1 MKPFSKF
8 IKETIASTT
17 RKSIPHL
24 GGDTSNIVDE
34 DVFLDLLNFIEQNY
48 NSVITPQKIN
58 ITEKFDGFGIRFGL
72 DQDKRF
78 FIESSRSGPVFDAGT
93 FRNFAIKKFGSSNP
107 IAEGYEDIFITLQQ
121 NPKLQAVLKKYWE
134 PSGLKV
140 IAEALYLPNKKEEIK
155 EGDDDY
161 VVFVATRYKKAKLG
175 TWATF
180 ILFNATD
187 GNNKELEENKKQ
199 SLFEDLKALSTS
211 DIKFETPEIEE
222 VSNIDI
228 SKEIIQVKKFIS
240 EIENQYKAKI
250 NDILSSKS
258 RKKSDMEIKNAVKSK
273 IIEFQKVLA
282 NKIAQHIIK
291 GKLGDIEG
299 VVFKL
304 ANGLMFKVVSDA
316 FKEAKKQRNLNY
328 GIKQQ

>member
-1 MKPFSKF
+1 M
-8 IKETIASTT
+8 AATT
-17 RKSIPHL
+17 RKGIPHL

-34 DVFLDLLNFIEQNY
+34 HVFLDLLNFIEQNY
-48 NSVITPQKIN
+48 NSIITPQKIN
-58 ITEKFDGFGIRFGL
+58 ITEKFDGFGIRFGK
-72 DQDKRF
+72 DQDKKF
-78 FIESSRSGPVFDAGT
+78 FIESSRSGPVYDAGT

-121 NPKLQAVLKKYWE
+121 NPTIQGILKKYWE

-175 TWATF
+175 SWATF

-187 GNNKELEENKKQ
+187 GNGKELEENKKQ
-199 SLFEDLKALSTS
+199 SLFDDLKNASTS
-211 DIKFETPEIEE
+211 DIKFETPDLQEI
-222 VSNIDI
+222 SDIDV
-228 SKEIIQVKKFIS
+228 SKEIQQVKKFI
-240 EIENQYKAKI
+240 EDIENQYKAKI
-250 NDILSSKS
+250 NDILANKS

-282 NKIAQHIIK
+282 NKIARNIIK

-316 FKEAKKQRNLNY
+316 FKEAKKQSNLNY

>member
-34 DVFLDLLNFIEQNY
+34 HVFLDLLNFIEQNY
-48 NSVITPQKIN
+48 NSVITPDKIN

-72 DQDKRF
+72 DQDKKF

-107 IAEGYEDIFITLQQ
+107 IAE
-121 NPKLQAVLKKYWE
+121 
-134 PSGLKV
+134 
-140 IAEALYLPNKKEEIK
+140 ALYLPNKKEEVK

-161 VVFVATRYKKAKLG
+161 VIFIATRYKKAKLG
-175 TWATF
+175 SWATF

-199 SLFEDLKALSTS
+199 SLFESLKACSTA
-211 DIKFETPEIEE
+211 DIKFETPDIED
-222 VSNIDI
+222 VSNIDV
-228 SKEIIQVKKFIS
+228 SKEIQQVKKFIGD
-240 EIENQYKAKI
+240 IENQYKTKI
-250 NDILSSKS
+250 NDILGSKS

-282 NKIAQHIIK
+282 NKIASSIIK

-316 FKEAKKQRNLNY
+316 FKEAKKQSNLNY

>member
-8 IKETIASTT
+8 IKETITSST
-17 RKSIPHL
+17 RKGIPHL

-34 DVFLDLLNFIEQNY
+34 HIFLDLLNFIEHNY

-72 DQDKRF
+72 DQDKKF

-121 NPKLQAVLKKYWE
+121 NQKLQNVLRKYWE
-134 PSGLKV
+134 PAGIKV
-140 IAEALYLPNKKEEIK
+140 IAEALYLPNKKEE
-155 EGDDDY
+155 GDDY
-161 VVFVATRYKKAKLG
+161 VIFIATRYKKAKLG
-175 TWATF
+175 SWATF
-180 ILFNATD
+180 ILFNVTD
-187 GNNKELEENKKQ
+187 GNNKEMEENKKQ
-199 SLFEDLKALSTS
+199 SLFDDLKACSTA
-211 DIKFETPEIEE
+211 DIKFETPDIEE
-222 VSNIDI
+222 ISDIDV
-228 SKEIIQVKKFIS
+228 SKEILQVKKFIGD
-240 EIENQYKAKI
+240 IENQYKVKI
-250 NDILSSKS
+250 NDILGSKS

-282 NKIAQHIIK
+282 NKIAGSIIK

-316 FKEAKKQRNLNY
+316 FKEAKKQSNLNY
-328 GIKQQ
+328 GIKQ

>member
-1 MKPFSKF
+1 MKTFSKF
-8 IKETIASTT
+8 IKETIASTA
-17 RKSIPHL
+17 RKGIPHL
-24 GGDTSNIVDE
+24 GGDTSNVVDE

-72 DQDKRF
+72 DQDKKF
-78 FIESSRSGPVFDAGT
+78 FIESSRSGPVFDSGT
-93 FRNFAIKKFGSSNP
+93 FRNFAINKFGKSNP
-107 IAEGYEDIFITLQQ
+107 IAEGYEDIFLTLQQ
-121 NPKLQAVLKKYWE
+121 DVKLQAVLKKYWE
-134 PSGLKV
+134 PSGLKIV
-140 IAEALYLPNKKEEIK
+140 AEALYLPNKKEEIK

-161 VVFVATRYKKAKLG
+161 VVFVDTRYKKAKLG
-175 TWATF
+175 SWATF
-180 ILFNATD
+180 ILFSALD
-187 GNNKELEENKKQ
+187 GNNVELEENKKA
-199 SLFEDLKALSTS
+199 SLFESLKSISTS
-211 DIKFETPEIEE
+211 EIKFETPEVEE
-222 VSNIDI
+222 VSDIDV
-228 SKEIIQVKKFIS
+228 SQEIVQVKKFIDS
-240 EIENQYKAKI
+240 IENQYKSKI
-250 NDILSSKS
+250 NDILASKS

-282 NKIAQHIIK
+282 NKIARHIIK

-316 FKEAKKQRNLNY
+316 FKEAKKQSNLNY

>member
-1 MKPFSKF
+1 M
-8 IKETIASTT
+8 AATT
-17 RKSIPHL
+17 RKGIPHL

-34 DVFLDLLNFIEQNY
+34 HVFLDLLNFIEQNY
-48 NSVITPQKIN
+48 NSIITPQKIN
-58 ITEKFDGFGIRFGL
+58 ITEKFDGFGIRFGK
-72 DQDKRF
+72 DQDKKF
-78 FIESSRSGPVFDAGT
+78 FIESSRSGPVYDAGT

-121 NPKLQAVLKKYWE
+121 NPTIQGILKKYWE

-175 TWATF
+175 SWATF

-187 GNNKELEENKKQ
+187 GNGKELEENKKQ
-199 SLFEDLKALSTS
+199 SLFDDLKNASTS
-211 DIKFETPEIEE
+211 DIKFETPDLQEI
-222 VSNIDI
+222 SDIDV
-228 SKEIIQVKKFIS
+228 SKEIQQVKKFI
-240 EIENQYKAKI
+240 EDIENQYKAKI
-250 NDILSSKS
+250 NDILTNKS

-282 NKIAQHIIK
+282 NKIARNIIK

-316 FKEAKKQRNLNY
+316 FKEAKKQSNLNY